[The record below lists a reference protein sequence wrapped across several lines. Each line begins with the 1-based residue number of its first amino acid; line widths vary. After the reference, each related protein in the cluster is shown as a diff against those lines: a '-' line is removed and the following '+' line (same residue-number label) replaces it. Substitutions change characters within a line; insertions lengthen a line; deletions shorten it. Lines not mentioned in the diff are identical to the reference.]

1 MDTLDKARMT
11 QLQNIQTKTGKT
23 LDQLRAIIAES
34 GLSKHSEIRDMFIAR
49 FGLGFGDASMLVHY
63 AQASDGQTAA
73 EASGASTEDVLAGI
87 YSGAKAGL
95 RPIHDALMGVIE
107 PLGQFEIA
115 PKKGYVSLRR
125 KRQFAM
131 IGPATNTRVELG
143 LNMKGVAATDR
154 LEALPAGGMC
164 QYRVRLGGA
173 SEVDAEVV
181 AWIKQA
187 YEAAG

>member
-34 GLSKHSEIRDMFIAR
+34 GLSKHSEIRDMFIAT

-73 EASGASTEDVLAGI
+73 EASGASTDDVLAAI
-87 YSGAKAGL
+87 YSGAKSGL

-107 PLGQFEIA
+107 PLGPFDIA

-131 IGPATNTRVELG
+131 IGPATHTRVELG

-164 QYRVRLGGA
+164 QYRVRLA
-173 SEVDAEVV
+173 SAAEVDAEIV

-187 YEAAG
+187 